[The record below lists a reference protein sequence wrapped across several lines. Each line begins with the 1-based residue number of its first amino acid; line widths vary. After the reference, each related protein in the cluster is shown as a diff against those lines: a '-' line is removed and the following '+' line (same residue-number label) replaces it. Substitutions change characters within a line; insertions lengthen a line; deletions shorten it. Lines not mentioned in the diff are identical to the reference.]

1 MTNQPLHFVTWN
13 GDQPTFRC
21 EGDRNSPCHIFPDC
35 ECDWPVGTLAEIE
48 WGLWV
53 PSNLKGL
60 ASFDG
65 EGWLAIGMAAPI
77 RPELVT
83 AVRPVKVV
91 PVDAVVLEVETK
103 SLLSAWHP
111 RALRHDA
118 ALLDDRDMPV
128 TAIRLEVIADAI
140 ERARPDEAPELPS
153 DPQVEHVGTEP
164 LPDCEYCTEH
174 GYDHRRVG
182 SKPFGVFMASDRD
195 SDGQPTH
202 LSVSYAAG
210 EHVGEGEAEYVRRA
224 LRVYAAQYR
233 PELPS
238 DPSGGVATPGR
249 PVSGG
254 SVDAERRESALAAA
268 CESSPWLKPA
278 AVARI
283 MDAAFATLGGAR

>member
-1 MTNQPLHFVTWN
+1 
-13 GDQPTFRC
+13 
-21 EGDRNSPCHIFPDC
+21 
-35 ECDWPVGTLAEIE
+35 VGTLAEIE

-140 ERARPDEAPELPS
+140 ERARPAEA
-153 DPQVEHVGTEP
+153 
-164 LPDCEYCTEH
+164 
-174 GYDHRRVG
+174 
-182 SKPFGVFMASDRD
+182 
-195 SDGQPTH
+195 
-202 LSVSYAAG
+202 
-210 EHVGEGEAEYVRRA
+210 
-224 LRVYAAQYR
+224 